1 MKGDYN
7 KNGRVDIGDAQYLA
21 SKILKNEELNLEEGD
36 LNDDGVVD
44 MRDVFHIVKSL
55 ANVNHNIFEITV
67 NNNGGLNENNFTNY
81 KNVILKA
88 FDKWNTIIKGVKDH
102 TINDFKIKISVN
114 LNSLSG
120 SVLGSASI
128 IDVYDN
134 NGGSKSI
141 VNVSEEN
148 VFGRTLY
155 PYSGTFTLN
164 SNLINLMNGIVSP
177 RTGNSFLYYVTLHEI
192 GHIIGI
198 GQLWG
203 LLGYSWDYNT
213 IKSPVVEYTEDGET
227 KYYYNGINGLREY
240 RNVCSNQE
248 LVGIPIEDD
257 GGEGTCHVHI
267 EEGNESG
274 TSTDT
279 RHINNIF
286 HPGLDEELMTGWAEN
301 PSDKDL
307 SLSKV
312 TVGLLDDLGYIVD
325 YYMAD
330 DFTL

>member
-128 IDVYDN
+128 TDVYDN
-134 NGGSKSI
+134 NGGSK
-141 VNVSEEN
+141 
-148 VFGRTLY
+148 
-155 PYSGTFTLN
+155 
-164 SNLINLMNGIVSP
+164 
-177 RTGNSFLYYVTLHEI
+177 
-192 GHIIGI
+192 II
-198 GQLWG
+198 
-203 LLGYSWDYNT
+203 
-213 IKSPVVEYTEDGET
+213 
-227 KYYYNGINGLREY
+227 
-240 RNVCSNQE
+240 
-248 LVGIPIEDD
+248 
-257 GGEGTCHVHI
+257 
-267 EEGNESG
+267 
-274 TSTDT
+274 
-279 RHINNIF
+279 
-286 HPGLDEELMTGWAEN
+286 
-301 PSDKDL
+301 
-307 SLSKV
+307 
-312 TVGLLDDLGYIVD
+312 
-325 YYMAD
+325 
-330 DFTL
+330 